1 MSLFENDHYRW
12 RETYF
17 VLFDSGKRPT
27 WQRTKHVLSALSA
40 HYTLSN
46 FSHDKKGLLESLTL
60 LAPDDFAA
68 LDVCY
73 VGGDEVLEQGSQLAR
88 EIKFA
93 LYDPADQERLKKL
106 GKYDGRFDVLH
117 FEQIAD
123 PGDEEEADA
132 DELLDPSAVL
142 IVLDA
147 LAKLTDGIAI
157 DPQSGILM
165 Q

>member
-17 VLFDSGKRPT
+17 VLFDSAKRPT
-27 WQRTKHVLSALSA
+27 WQRAKQVLSALSN

-46 FSHDKKGLLESLTL
+46 FSHDKRGLMESLTL

-73 VGGDEVLEQGSQLAR
+73 VGGEEVLEQGTQLAR

-93 LYDPADQERLKKL
+93 LYDPADQENLKKL

-117 FEQIAD
+117 FEQIAEA
-123 PGDEEEADA
+123 GEEDEGDA

-147 LAKLTDGIAI
+147 LAKLTEGIAI

>member
-1 MSLFENDHYRW
+1 MSLFEDEHYRW

-17 VLFDSGKRPT
+17 VLFDSVKRPT
-27 WQRTKHVLSALSA
+27 LQRVKQSLAELQQHYALSNESA
-40 HYTLSN
+40 
-46 FSHDKKGLLESLTL
+46 DKKGHFESLTL

-73 VGGDEVLEQGSQLAR
+73 VGGEEVLEQGAQLAK
-88 EIKFA
+88 EIKFS
-93 LYDPADQERLKKL
+93 LYDPSDQAKLKQL

-117 FEQIAD
+117 FEQITEVS
-123 PGDEEEADA
+123 EEDDQE
-132 DELLDPSAVL
+132 EMLDPSAVL
-142 IVLDA
+142 IVLGA

-165 Q
+165 E

>member
-1 MSLFENDHYRW
+1 MSLFENDQYRW

-17 VLFDSGKRPT
+17 VLFDSAKRPT
-27 WQRTKHVLSALSA
+27 LQRTKHVLAALSN

-73 VGGDEVLEQGSQLAR
+73 VGGEEVLEQGAQLAK

-93 LYDPADQERLKKL
+93 LYDPADQEKLKKL

-123 PGDEEEADA
+123 VGSDEEGES

-147 LAKLTDGIAI
+147 LAKLTEGIAI

>member
-1 MSLFENDHYRW
+1 MSLFEDQHYRW

-17 VLFDSGKRPT
+17 VLFDSGKRPALE
-27 WQRTKHVLSALSA
+27 RVKHSLSALKQ

-46 FSHDKKGLLESLTL
+46 ESADKKGRFESLTL

-68 LDVCY
+68 LDICY
-73 VGGDEVLEQGSQLAR
+73 VGGEEVLEQGTQLAK
-88 EIKFA
+88 EIKFT
-93 LYDPADQERLKKL
+93 LYDPSDQAKLKRL

-117 FEQIAD
+117 FEQITEVS
-123 PGDEEEADA
+123 EEDDQE
-132 DELLDPSAVL
+132 EMLDPSAVL
-142 IVLDA
+142 IVLGA

>member
-1 MSLFENDHYRW
+1 M
-12 RETYF
+12 
-17 VLFDSGKRPT
+17 
-27 WQRTKHVLSALSA
+27 QRTKRVLSDLSD
-40 HYTLSN
+40 HYQLTN
-46 FSHDKKGLLESLTL
+46 FSHDKEGLFESLTL
-60 LAPDDFAA
+60 LSPDDFAA
-68 LDVCY
+68 IDVCY
-73 VGGDEVLEQGSQLAR
+73 VGGEEVLEQGAQLAK

-93 LYDPADQERLKKL
+93 MCDPADREKLKKL

-117 FEQIAD
+117 FEQVAETAE
-123 PGDEEEADA
+123 DEEQ

-147 LAKLTDGIAI
+147 LAKLTEGIAI